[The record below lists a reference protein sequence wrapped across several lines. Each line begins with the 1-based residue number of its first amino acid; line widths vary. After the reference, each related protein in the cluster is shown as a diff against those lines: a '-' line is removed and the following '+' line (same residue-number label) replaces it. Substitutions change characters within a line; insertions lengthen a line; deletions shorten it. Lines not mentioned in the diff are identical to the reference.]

1 MKTCG
6 AKTRTG
12 DPCKLKAGFKT
23 DHVGV
28 GRCRLHGGATPVK
41 HGLNS
46 KVHTARLADRI
57 EEHLKNPDPLNLL
70 KEVAQLR
77 AFAEDLMERWES
89 IYGVDGALLAWH
101 ESFLTGASEPKPRQ
115 LPDFSAITTVVDR
128 VGAMVDRIHKHRAE
142 GAVSLAT
149 MNRVMEQLGAEV
161 VHALREMKID
171 GDTGTKFLE
180 AIERRWGAI
189 RVEPG

>member
-12 DPCKLKAGFKT
+12 GPCKLKAGFKT
-23 DHVGV
+23 DHVGE

-41 HGLNS
+41 HGLS
-46 KVHTARLADRI
+46 STVHTARLADRI

-101 ESFLTGASEPKPRQ
+101 ESFLTGNVEPKPRQ
-115 LPDFSAITTVVDR
+115 LPDFSAVTTVVDR
-128 VGAMVDRIHKHRAE
+128 VGAMVDRIHKHRSE

-161 VHALREMKID
+161 VHALREMKLD
-171 GDTGTKFLE
+171 GDTSTRFLE
-180 AIERRWGAI
+180 AVERRWGAI